1 MRNSTVMVWDLGG
14 QAGLRGIWDK
24 YFEGACILLKMRP
37 CARMLE
43 ISRHRITTEN
53 APSLADAHAI
63 VWVVDAANDSRLDEV
78 RQQTAFSF
86 YTPVCLLCCAGK
98 CQVGT
103 PAAAWR
109 AVRPKVGLVGQAAE
123 VLAQVLARRDTNQ

>member
-1 MRNSTVMVWDLGG
+1 MSKSTATIWDLGG

-37 CARMLE
+37 CARMHD
-43 ISRHRITTEN
+43 ISRHRITTQHP
-53 APSLADAHAI
+53 PSLADAHAI
-63 VWVVDAANDSRLDEV
+63 VWVVDAANDLRLNEV
-78 RQQTAFSF
+78 RQKTAFSF
-86 YTPVCLLCCAGK
+86 GRPVCLLCFAGK

-109 AVRPKVGLVGQAAE
+109 AVRLKVGLVGQAAE